1 MLLPVYLTLAIAA
14 LFYVLIPSVAMLRR
28 GRAWASFRSAMRALP
43 GIDEAG
49 YADCVGGDA
58 AARDTAA
65 RGAAGVKRLSGRIEG
80 LEGESLLWVRGTEVS
95 AVVDFSRASLYTL
108 LPASRELPL
117 SSTERAGSI
126 RQTAWRR
133 VRSLS
138 EGTKLLVV
146 GPASPRDGR
155 LVFSSLPG
163 QPLYAVSYEGDERGL
178 LDELIAGAHP
188 ADPFMN
194 SFTLGSWAVGI
205 GVLSIF
211 LIFWGRSWTL
221 PTVRFLEYL
230 FALSPLLAF
239 FPPGGFFL
247 ILSRSMYRRF
257 ISLEIE
263 RDLGTEG
270 GGQRDLRVWLVCA
283 ASFSLAVAA
292 VALELVVGFLI
303 WSVVRS

>member
-1 MLLPVYLTLAIAA
+1 VLLPVYLTLAIAA

-28 GRAWASFRSAMRALP
+28 GRAWASFRAAMRALP
-43 GIDEAG
+43 GIAEAG
-49 YADCVGGDA
+49 YADTVAGEAVAGGKPA
-58 AARDTAA
+58 M
-65 RGAAGVKRLSGRIEG
+65 KRLSGQIEG
-80 LEGESLLWVRGTEVS
+80 LEGESLLWLRGAEVS

-126 RQTAWRR
+126 RQTAWKR

-178 LDELIAGAHP
+178 LDELIVGARP
-188 ADPFMN
+188 SDPFMN
-194 SFTLGSWAVGI
+194 SFTLGSWAVGV

-211 LIFWGRSWTL
+211 LIFWGRSWAL

-230 FALSPLLAF
+230 LALSPLLAF
-239 FPPGGFFL
+239 FPPGGFLL

-257 ISLEIE
+257 LALEIE
-263 RDLGTEG
+263 GDLGAKGSDGTVAHEPHA
-270 GGQRDLRVWLVCA
+270 RLALA
-283 ASFSLAVAA
+283 ASLLLVAA
-292 VALELVVGFLI
+292 AEALELVVGFLI
-303 WSVVRS
+303 WSLLRS